1 MIRAT
6 LCLLLLAFAAC
17 GGGDAPASTTPST
30 GEPSAADQPA
40 SSDQPAPP
48 AEALGCDKE
57 VALSCA
63 DGFIDGC
70 LAKLTLVHACVAVS
84 EEKAGA
90 PPCATEIARQC
101 PAGQVDACSTTP
113 PQSANHVC
121 VVAGK

>member
-17 GGGDAPASTTPST
+17 GGGDGATSTTPAT
-30 GEPSAADQPA
+30 GEPAGADQPVA
-40 SSDQPAPP
+40 SGDPGAP
-48 AEALGCDKE
+48 AEPLGCDKE
-57 VALSCA
+57 VAMSCA
-63 DGFIDGC
+63 DGFVDGC
-70 LAKLTLVHACVAVS
+70 LAKLTLVHACVAAS

-101 PAGQVDACSTTP
+101 PDGQVDACTTTP